1 MDANAFYSYYGRSKL
16 GMNSEPVDP
25 RALGQFLDKCKA
37 KSLPTSAFIEI
48 IVHFRD
54 YPQVV
59 RNFLRFITD
68 KHISW
73 GCGQN
78 PGHFDT
84 VKDYGVTLFQRAGSC
99 RTHVV

>member
-1 MDANAFYSYYGRSKL
+1 MMVKFIVQLVLTIYYFIDYVKSY
-16 GMNSEPVDP
+16 V
-25 RALGQFLDKCKA
+25 
-37 KSLPTSAFIEI
+37 I
-48 IVHFRD
+48 IR
-54 YPQVV
+54 
-59 RNFLRFITD
+59 
-68 KHISW
+68 